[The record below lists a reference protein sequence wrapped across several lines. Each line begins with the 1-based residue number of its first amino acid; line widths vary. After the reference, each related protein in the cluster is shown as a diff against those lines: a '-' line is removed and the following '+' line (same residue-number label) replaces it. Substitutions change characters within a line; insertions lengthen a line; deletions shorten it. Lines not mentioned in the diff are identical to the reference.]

1 MTTQRGA
8 ARKLLALTLALGVTV
23 GAAGCAGTE
32 SGGGEEGKPRVGFV
46 VINQEALFFK
56 ELIRGAKKAAAD
68 NDVELAITNGN
79 NDTTT
84 QNNAVENYTQQKL
97 DAIIVNPI
105 DAKSIKPVI
114 KSAKDAGVDVIA
126 VDAVLNDP
134 NVLTEVGT
142 DNLESGREI
151 GEFVNQWA
159 EENAQGKK
167 LRIGQVAALSSTVQI
182 DRQKGFDM
190 VVEKAGHK
198 TVQVVDGKNVQ
209 ETALQA
215 AEDLITGQGDRM
227 DAVYATGEP
236 ALLGTLAAA
245 KSQKATDR
253 LAVFGW
259 DLTKE
264 AIAGIDDGYVEG
276 IVQQDPYTEGVRA
289 VEAAVKAANGET
301 PEKRIAVPIT
311 IVTKDNVD
319 DFRGLFSD

>member
-1 MTTQRGA
+1 MTTQQGA
-8 ARKLLALTLALGVTV
+8 VRKLLAIALALSLTAAV
-23 GAAGCAGTE
+23 AGCAGTE

-68 NDVELAITNGN
+68 NNVELAITNGN

-105 DAKSIKPVI
+105 DADGIKP
-114 KSAKDAGVDVIA
+114 SLRAAKDAGVDVIA
-126 VDAVLNDP
+126 VDAVINDP
-134 NVLTEVGT
+134 SVVSEVGT
-142 DNLESGREI
+142 DNLESGRQI
-151 GEFVNQWA
+151 GEFVA
-159 EENAQGKK
+159 KTSEGKK
-167 LRIGQVAALSSTVQI
+167 LRIGEVAALNSTVQI
-182 DRQKGFDM
+182 ARQKGFNP
-190 VVEKAGHK
+190 VVKQAGHEI
-198 TVQVVDGKNVQ
+198 VQVVDGKNVQ

-215 AEDLITGQGDRM
+215 AEDLITGQGTRM
-227 DAVYATGEP
+227 NAVYATGEP

-253 LAVFGW
+253 LSIYGW

-264 AIAGIDDGYVEG
+264 AIAGIDAGYVKG

-289 VEAAVKAANGET
+289 VEAAVQSANGEK
-301 PEKRIAVPIT
+301 PQQRISVPIT
-311 IVTKDNVD
+311 IVTKKNVD
-319 DFRGLFSD
+319 KFRNMFAE

>member
-1 MTTQRGA
+1 
-8 ARKLLALTLALGVTV
+8 LTLAVGLTA

-32 SGGGEEGKPRVGFV
+32 SGGGEEGRPRVGFV

-56 ELIRGAKKAAAD
+56 ELIRGVQKAADD
-68 NDVELAITNGN
+68 NNVDLAITNGN

-84 QNNAVENYTQQKL
+84 QNNAVETYTQQKL

-105 DAKSIKPVI
+105 DADGIKP
-114 KSAKDAGVDVIA
+114 SLRAAKEAGVDVIA

-134 NVLTEVGT
+134 SVLTEVGT
-142 DNLESGREI
+142 DNLESGRQM
-151 GEFVNQWA
+151 GEFVVQWA
-159 EENAQGKK
+159 EENAKGKK
-167 LRIGQVAALSSTVQI
+167 LRIGEVAALNSTVQI
-182 DRQKGFDM
+182 ARQKGFDP
-190 VVEKAGHK
+190 VVEQAGHEII
-198 TVQVVDGKNVQ
+198 QVVDGKNVQ

-215 AEDLITGQGDRM
+215 AEDLITGRGKRM

-245 KSQKATDR
+245 KSQKATDD
-253 LAVFGW
+253 LTIFGW

-264 AIAGIDDGYVEG
+264 AIAGIDDGYVAG

-289 VEAAVKAANGET
+289 VEAAVQAAKGET
-301 PEKRIAVPIT
+301 PPKRIAVPIT

-319 DFRGLFSD
+319 DFRDLFSN

>member
-1 MTTQRGA
+1 MTTQQGA
-8 ARKLLALTLALGVTV
+8 VRKLLAIALELSLTAAV
-23 GAAGCAGTE
+23 AGCAGTE

-68 NDVELAITNGN
+68 NNVELAITNGN

-105 DAKSIKPVI
+105 DADGIKP
-114 KSAKDAGVDVIA
+114 SLRAAKDAGVDVIA
-126 VDAVLNDP
+126 VDAVINDP
-134 NVLTEVGT
+134 SVVSEVGT
-142 DNLESGREI
+142 DNLESGRQI
-151 GEFVNQWA
+151 GEFVA
-159 EENAQGKK
+159 KTSEGKK
-167 LRIGQVAALSSTVQI
+167 LRIGEVAALNSTVQI
-182 DRQKGFDM
+182 ARQKGFNP
-190 VVEKAGHK
+190 VVKQAGHEI
-198 TVQVVDGKNVQ
+198 VQVVDGKNVQ

-215 AEDLITGQGDRM
+215 AEDLITGQGTRM
-227 DAVYATGEP
+227 NAVYATGEP

-253 LAVFGW
+253 LSIYGW

-264 AIAGIDDGYVEG
+264 AIAGIDAGYVKG

-289 VEAAVKAANGET
+289 VEAAVQSANGEK
-301 PEKRIAVPIT
+301 PQQRISVPIT
-311 IVTKDNVD
+311 IVTKKNVD
-319 DFRGLFSD
+319 KFRNMFAE

>member
-1 MTTQRGA
+1 MTTQQGA
-8 ARKLLALTLALGVTV
+8 VRKLLAIALALSLTAGV
-23 GAAGCAGTE
+23 AGCAGTE

-68 NDVELAITNGN
+68 NNVELAITNGN

-105 DAKSIKPVI
+105 DADGIKP
-114 KSAKDAGVDVIA
+114 SLRAAKDAGVDVIA
-126 VDAVLNDP
+126 VDAVINDP
-134 NVLTEVGT
+134 SVVSEVGT
-142 DNLESGREI
+142 DNLESGRQI
-151 GEFVNQWA
+151 GEFVVKDS
-159 EENAQGKK
+159 EGKK
-167 LRIGQVAALSSTVQI
+167 LRIGEVAALNSTVQI
-182 DRQKGFDM
+182 ARQKGFNP
-190 VVEKAGHK
+190 VVKQAGHEI
-198 TVQVVDGKNVQ
+198 VQVVDGKNVQ

-215 AEDLITGQGDRM
+215 AEDLITGQGTRM
-227 DAVYATGEP
+227 NAVYATGEP

-253 LAVFGW
+253 LSIYGW

-264 AIAGIDDGYVEG
+264 AIAGIDAGYVKG

-289 VEAAVKAANGET
+289 VEAAVQSANGEK
-301 PEKRIAVPIT
+301 PQQRISVPIT
-311 IVTKDNVD
+311 IVTKKNVD
-319 DFRGLFSD
+319 KFRNLFAE

>member
-1 MTTQRGA
+1 MRLQSGTV
-8 ARKLLALTLALGVTV
+8 RKLLALTLALSATAGV
-23 GAAGCAGTE
+23 AGCAGTE

-56 ELIRGAKKAAAD
+56 ELIRGAEKAAAE
-68 NDVELAITNGN
+68 NNVELAITNGN

-105 DAKSIKPVI
+105 DADGIKP
-114 KSAKDAGVDVIA
+114 SLRAAKDAGVGVIA

-134 NVLTEVGT
+134 SVLTEVGT
-142 DNLESGREI
+142 DNLESGRQI
-151 GEFVNQWA
+151 GEFVVKWA

-167 LRIGQVAALSSTVQI
+167 LRIGEVAALNSTVQI
-182 DRQKGFDM
+182 ARQKGFNP

-198 TVQVVDGKNVQ
+198 IVQVVDGKNVQ

-215 AEDLITGQGDRM
+215 AEDLITGQGNRM

-253 LAVFGW
+253 LSIFGW
-259 DLTKE
+259 DLTKD
-264 AIAGIDDGYVEG
+264 AIAGIDDGYVAG
-276 IVQQDPYTEGVRA
+276 IVQQDPYMEGVRA
-289 VEAAVKAANGET
+289 VEAAVQAANGEK
-301 PEKRIAVPIT
+301 PPKRIAVPIT
-311 IVTKDNVD
+311 IVTKENVD
-319 DFRGLFSD
+319 KFRGLFAD